1 MELIRLYGSDLAHL
15 APELALLI
23 GTAVLTILDLALP
36 KRVNRNFIA
45 WLALAAIVISALLV
59 MVRLGDDPVSLL
71 NNSYRVDDF
80 GSLFKLLFLGGAALV
95 VLMGIGSLKE
105 KDIPH
110 LGELYYLVL
119 PATLGAMVMV
129 SSADLITL
137 FVGLELLSITSYIL
151 VGMRKRSL
159 ASTES
164 AFKYLVLGSIA
175 SAFILYGISFV
186 YGITGMT
193 NIADIREAG
202 TMVLAIDGYGKLM
215 YLSLFLMLAG
225 FAFKIA
231 AAPFHQWAPD
241 VYQGAPTPIMG
252 YLATVSK
259 AAAIAM
265 LFRIS
270 YMLFIGS
277 GSSELPLSD
286 DMFLAFAVLAA
297 AAMIIGNV
305 LALRQRNMKRLLAY
319 SGVAN
324 AGYLLVPLAEQMSS
338 YHVNNFSELYYYL
351 IAYFLMNIGAVAVLS
366 AVSATSGNEEMSSFA
381 GMYHRSPGTAIAMTI
396 LVLSLAG
403 LPITAGFFGKLYIL
417 IGALHVGL
425 HWLALVMILTSI
437 MSYYYYFSIVRQM
450 FMRPG
455 PEDKAIRV
463 NAPTG
468 IVIWLT
474 AGATVLLGLFP
485 QWVVKGISSIYTLA
499 HDFFFWAM

>member
-1 MELIRLYGSDLAHL
+1 MDLMRLHAADLAHL

-23 GTAVLTILDLALP
+23 STAVLTILDLLLP
-36 KRVNRNFIA
+36 KRTNRSFIA
-45 WLALAAIVISALLV
+45 WLALAGLVVSAVLVI
-59 MVRLGDDPVSLL
+59 MRLGDDPVSLL

-80 GSLFKLLFLGGAALV
+80 GNLFKLLFLGGAALV
-95 VLMGIGSLKE
+95 VLIGIGSLKE
-105 KDIPH
+105 PDIPH

-159 ASTES
+159 ASTEAS
-164 AFKYLVLGSIA
+164 FKYLVLGSIA
-175 SAFILYGISFV
+175 SAFILYGISFM
-186 YGITGMT
+186 YGITGST
-193 NIADIREAG
+193 NIADIRASG
-202 TMVLAIDGYGKLM
+202 ALFLAVDGYGKLM
-215 YLSLFLMLAG
+215 YLSFFLMLAG

-241 VYQGAPTPIMG
+241 VYQGAPQPVMAF
-252 YLATVSK
+252 LATVSK

-265 LFRIS
+265 LFRVS
-270 YMLFIGS
+270 YVLFISVGTQ
-277 GSSELPLSD
+277 EMPLSD

-324 AGYLLVPLAEQMSS
+324 AGYLLVPLAEQMSN

-366 AVSATSGNEEMSSFA
+366 AVSAASGHEEMSGFA
-381 GMYHRSPGTAIAMTI
+381 GLYHRAPATAIAMTV

-403 LPITAGFFGKLYIL
+403 LPVTAGFFGKLYIML
-417 IGALHVGL
+417 GALHVGL
-425 HWLALVMILTSI
+425 YWLAVVMIVTSVI
-437 MSYYYYFSIVRQM
+437 SYYYYFSIVRQM

-455 PEDKAIRV
+455 PEDKAVRV
-463 NAPTG
+463 NVPQG

-474 AGATVLLGLFP
+474 VAATVLLGFFP
-485 QWVVKGISSIYTLA
+485 QWVVRGFSSIYSLA
-499 HDFFFWAM
+499 QDFFFL

>member
-1 MELIRLYGSDLAHL
+1 MELMRLFAADLVHL

-23 GTAVLTILDLALP
+23 STAVLTVLDLALP
-36 KRVNRNFIA
+36 RRVNRNFIA
-45 WLALAAIVISALLV
+45 WLALAGLAVSFVLV
-59 MVRLGDDPVSLL
+59 FLRLGDDPVSLL

-80 GSLFKLLFLGGAALV
+80 GNLFKLLFLGGAALV
-95 VLMGIGSLKE
+95 VFMSIGSLKE
-105 KDIPH
+105 TDIPH
-110 LGELYYLVL
+110 LGELYYLLL

-151 VGMRKRSL
+151 VGMRKRSI
-159 ASTES
+159 ASTEG
-164 AFKYLVLGSIA
+164 AFKYMVLGSIA

-186 YGITGMT
+186 YGITGST

-202 TMVLAIDGYGKLM
+202 TMFLSVDGYGKLM
-215 YLSLFLMLAG
+215 YLSFFLMLGG

-241 VYQGAPTPIMG
+241 VYQGAPLPVMAF
-252 YLATVSK
+252 LATVSK
-259 AAAIAM
+259 AAAVAM
-265 LFRIS
+265 LFRVS
-270 YMLFIGS
+270 YLLFISVGTK
-277 GSSELPLSD
+277 ELPLSD

-297 AAMIIGNV
+297 LAMIIGNL

-324 AGYLLVPLAEQMSS
+324 AGYLLVPIAEQMSS

-351 IAYFLMNIGAVAVLS
+351 IAYFLMNIGAIAVVS
-366 AVSATSGNEEMSSFA
+366 AVSAAGGNEEMSGFA
-381 GMYHRSPGTAIAMTI
+381 GLYHRSPATAIAMTV

-417 IGALHVGL
+417 LGALHVGL
-425 HWLALVMILTSI
+425 TWLAVIMIVTSVI
-437 MSYYYYFSIVRQM
+437 SYYYYFSIVRQM

-455 PEDKAIRV
+455 PEDKAIRLTS
-463 NAPTG
+463 PQG

-474 AGATVLLGLFP
+474 VAATLLLGLFP
-485 QWVVKGISSIYTLA
+485 QWVVRGVSGIYSLA
-499 HDFFFWAM
+499 QDFFFL

>member
-1 MELIRLYGSDLAHL
+1 MELMRLQAADLAHL

-23 GTAVLTILDLALP
+23 GTAVLTILDLVLP
-36 KRVNRNFIA
+36 GRGRRSFVA
-45 WLALAAIVISALLV
+45 WLSLVTIAVSAVLVILQLGQEPVGLLA
-59 MVRLGDDPVSLL
+59 
-71 NNSYRVDDF
+71 NSYRVDDF
-80 GSLFKLLFLGGAALV
+80 GNLFKLLFLGGAALV

-105 KDIPH
+105 DDIPH

-151 VGMRKRSL
+151 VGMRKKSI

-164 AFKYLVLGSIA
+164 AFKYVVLGSIA

-186 YGITGMT
+186 YGITGST
-193 NIADIREAG
+193 NLAEIRQTGA
-202 TMVLAIDGYGKLM
+202 MYLAIGGYGKLM

-241 VYQGAPTPIMG
+241 VYQGAPTPVMAF
-252 YLATVSK
+252 LATVSK
-259 AAAIAM
+259 AAAFAM
-265 LFRIS
+265 LFRVT
-270 YMLFIGS
+270 YMLFISVGTND
-277 GSSELPLSD
+277 LPLSD

-297 AAMIIGNV
+297 AAMIVGNL

-324 AGYLLVPLAEQMSS
+324 AGYLLVPLAEQMSN

-366 AVSATSGNEEMSSFA
+366 AVSGGDNDEMNAFA
-381 GMYHRSPGTAIAMTI
+381 GLYHRAPATAIAMVV

-403 LPITAGFFGKLYIL
+403 LPVTAGFFGKLYIL
-417 IGALHVGL
+417 LGALHVGL
-425 HWLALVMILTSI
+425 HWLAVVMIVTSVI
-437 MSYYYYFSIVRQM
+437 SYYYYFSIVRQM

-455 PEDKAIRV
+455 PDDKPVRV
-463 NAPTG
+463 NAAQG

-474 AGATVLLGLFP
+474 AAATVLLGFFP
-485 QWVVKGISSIYTLA
+485 QWVLRGITEIFSLA
-499 HDFFFWAM
+499 QDFFFL